1 MSAKSLDMR
10 RSVRYKK
17 RNLTK
22 EPKTSPRKKV
32 GHHYKNFKEWL
43 LQNPTEHIVQMDTV
57 EGTKGGKVLLTLF
70 WCEEKLML
78 AFLLDSK
85 AMDNTV
91 AAMNRLED
99 MLGDAL
105 FNRMLPVILTDNGT
119 EFADPE
125 LFEYRQDGTRR
136 THLFYCQ
143 PRCSDQ
149 KGVIEK
155 NHEYIRYIVPHGT
168 SLDGLTQEKVDL
180 MMSHINST
188 KRPGLG
194 NRTPIEVAMERFGT
208 ETIRRMGLT
217 LIPPDDVNLTAKL
230 VK

>member
-1 MSAKSLDMR
+1 MR

-105 FNRMLPVILTDNGT
+105 FNRMLPVILTDDGT
-119 EFADPE
+119 E